1 MDLEKYCLNL
11 ENQIKDVTYQVT
23 TKQEELEKLK
33 EFKTKL
39 IGGLEVLQ
47 QLRKE
52 NPTET
57 LKNEI
62 QQTVQELAQ
71 GA

>member
-11 ENQIKDVTYQVT
+11 ENQIKDVTYQVA

-39 IGGLEVLQ
+39 TGGLEVLQ

-57 LKNEI
+57 LKSEI